1 MHNAQ
6 NSGIP
11 APSPPGTQCGGSPL
25 TTAQLNP
32 ARTHTYT
39 HSHAHTSPRGV
50 TRFHHEYGCAGRMQ
64 INPGRLQTDRERQTD
79 EQTDSQQHNKEVVG
93 NENKG
98 PARVEAAQMPSLP
111 ALSQPEPWSTCLDI
125 CHTTL
130 LNITVIYMYQTLL
143 VLLMHHGVF

>member
-1 MHNAQ
+1 MCTGGGGEKQWKMHNAC

-39 HSHAHTSPRGV
+39 HRHAHTSPRGV
-50 TRFHHEYGCAGRMQ
+50 TRFHHEYGCVGRMQ
-64 INPGRLQTDRERQTD
+64 INPGRLQTDRQTDRRADRQTD
-79 EQTDSQQHNKEVVG
+79 SEQHNKEVVG

-98 PARVEAAQMPSLP
+98 PVREKQQMPSLP
-111 ALSQPEPWSTCLDI
+111 ATTRKHSSGYQP
-125 CHTTL
+125 
-130 LNITVIYMYQTLL
+130 Q
-143 VLLMHHGVF
+143 